1 MLADAPKFLHR
12 TRTPVSLRRSSY
24 VVVAT
29 AIFDSLTMIPLSY
42 KGGSSRIK
50 LNDLAY
56 ADEAGSA
63 ADGPLLLSRWTTSKG
78 ANREEERP
86 ASSPSLFLW
95 MCISD

>member
-42 KGGSSRIK
+42 KSGSSRIK

-63 ADGPLLLSRWTTSKG
+63 ADGFLLLSRWT
-78 ANREEERP
+78 NREEESST
-86 ASSPSLFLW
+86 SSPSLLLW
-95 MCISD
+95 MYVSD